1 MWAIALA
8 LPVAVI
14 GMAFMDLPYANYVM
28 WLLATPVVFGLGRG
42 FYANA
47 WRLLKHRSANMDT
60 LVAVSTG
67 IAYLFSVF
75 NLFFPDFWRSRGI
88 EPHVYFEASAVIIA
102 FILLG
107 RLLEARAKS
116 RTADAIKKLM
126 GLQPQTVTLV
136 NEKLRM
142 KNEESGCAAPDSPQG
157 NSSFFIPHSSLKE
170 SYPLEKVSVGNLL
183 LVKPGERVPVDG
195 TVVSGES
202 YVDES
207 MLSGEPL
214 AVGKRAGDRVLAGT
228 INQKGSFVFRA
239 EQVGHDTLLAH
250 IIRAVQD
257 AQGSKAPVQKL
268 ADRIAGIFVP
278 TIMAIALLSFLGWV
292 LLAPTD
298 GFTHGLLALVTVL
311 IIACPCALGLATP
324 TAIMVG
330 IGKGAEQGILIKDAE
345 SLERAR
351 RVDTV
356 VLDKTGTVT
365 EGCPQVTTL
374 LWRHEEERHAIA
386 FYTLEKR
393 SEHPLA
399 EAIVRYWEN
408 IFPQLEK
415 NISPTEEF
423 ESLTGQGI
431 RGRVGGTR
439 YYIGNRRLLDEQQ
452 IAVAPQLAQEADRLE
467 AEAQTVVW
475 LADEH
480 EALAVAAIADRV
492 KPTSAQ
498 AIHRLQRQGIDVH
511 LLTGDNEATARAIAA
526 QTGIRHY
533 RANVLP
539 QEKATYISRLQQ
551 ERKIVAMV
559 GDGINDSAALAQA
572 DLSIAMGTGSDIAM
586 DVAGITL
593 LKGDLGKLSEALRL
607 SHLTVRTIRQKFS
620 SVSVVTNSLRLK
632 RCRL

>member
-1 MWAIALA
+1 MENEHTIQQNFDVQGMSCAACSARVEKTLSRQPGVVQAAVNLATATATVTYDPSACNAAALQQAVEAVGFGLTPQQETPAPSEAEDKEAEQLRQYRALKRRTVWAIALA

-14 GMAFMDLPYANYVM
+14 GMAFMDLPYANYAM

-136 NEKLRM
+136 NEELRM

-157 NSSFFIPHSSLKE
+157 NSSFLIPHSSLKE
-170 SYPLEKVSVGNLL
+170 SYPLEKVTVGNLL

-228 INQKGSFVFRA
+228 INQKGSFVFRV

-330 IGKGAEQGILIKDAE
+330 IGKGAEQGILIKDIKDAE

-431 RGRVGGTR
+431 HGRVGSTH
-439 YYIGNRRLLDEQQ
+439 YYIGNRHLLEEQR
-452 IAVAPQLAQEADRLE
+452 ITIDPQLAQEANRLE
-467 AEAQTVVW
+467 AEAQTVIW

-492 KPTSAQ
+492 KPT
-498 AIHRLQRQGIDVH
+498 
-511 LLTGDNEATARAIAA
+511 
-526 QTGIRHY
+526 
-533 RANVLP
+533 P
-539 QEKATYISRLQQ
+539 
-551 ERKIVAMV
+551 
-559 GDGINDSAALAQA
+559 
-572 DLSIAMGTGSDIAM
+572 
-586 DVAGITL
+586 
-593 LKGDLGKLSEALRL
+593 KLSTACNAKA
-607 SHLTVRTIRQKFS
+607 STSI
-620 SVSVVTNSLRLK
+620 
-632 RCRL
+632 C